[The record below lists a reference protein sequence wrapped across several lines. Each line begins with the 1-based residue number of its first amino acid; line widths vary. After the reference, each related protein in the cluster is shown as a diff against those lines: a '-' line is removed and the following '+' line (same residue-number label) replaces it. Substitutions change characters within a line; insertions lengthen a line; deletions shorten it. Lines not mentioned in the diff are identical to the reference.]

1 MSRFEKFLLNVLFI
15 ELFIGGGGRLI
26 DFGILSIRQVLY
38 ILLFCTFIFR
48 LIKTKSFFNKE
59 VNTFVRFTPVTIGVY
74 ILIGWCFISAVIGWI
89 YDHPLSAVITDLLR
103 VSYIAIYF
111 PLAYYINNSRFSITH
126 IIKIIKY
133 SALTVA
139 IFTITITLLGKTIFI
154 NNFNN
159 YYNFLN
165 TIMNDDLFF
174 RPSNSVFYKSH
185 FYVLIGLILSLNAAL
200 TKKHSKVD
208 LFNIFLCTLSI
219 IWSET
224 RGFLLAFMVSILAIL
239 LIDTKIITD
248 PVKGLKEKIRLLGN
262 SKFFL
267 KKSAILLIVFISVP
281 ILYQTMTLS
290 RFQIDTADEQV
301 DNSGLKYGLEEKLI
315 LGSKG
320 SKGQTKERVEVNDV
334 SVNTRMSFILA
345 SKDILLSNP
354 VNFIFGTGYGTE
366 IDGRISG
373 IEMSFLDILVEQGL
387 IGLCIW
393 GFLFMIVYINFYI
406 VYKRQKTLNT
416 TDISFMSIF
425 LGVLLLTNINPFI
438 NNPIGM
444 GFMLIVLIYSQIRKD
459 EVKTLPV

>member
-1 MSRFEKFLLNVLFI
+1 MSRFEKILLNVLFI

-48 LIKTKSFFNKE
+48 LIKTKSFFNKK
-59 VNTFVRFTPVTIGVY
+59 VNTFIRFTPVTIGVY

-126 IIKIIKY
+126 IVKIIKY

-154 NNFNN
+154 NNFNDF
-159 YYNFLN
+159 YNFLN

-185 FYVLIGLILSLNAAL
+185 FYVLIGLILSLNAVL

-281 ILYQTMTLS
+281 ILYQTITLS
-290 RFQIDTADEQV
+290 RFQVDIADEQV

-320 SKGQTKERVEVNDV
+320 SKGQTKERVEVNDI
-334 SVNTRMSFILA
+334 SVNKRMSFILA

-366 IDGRISG
+366 IDGRING

-387 IGLCIW
+387 IGLSIW
-393 GFLFMIVYINFYI
+393 GFLFLIVYINFYI
-406 VYKRQKTLNT
+406 VFKRQKTLNT

-459 EVKTLPV
+459 EVKTIPV